1 MTFERLLQHIQNA
14 QIITIFRHTNPD
26 CDAVGAQ
33 FGLKNWIQDNWPE
46 KKVYALGYDHP
57 NQGVWP
63 ESDSVEDEVIAQS
76 LAIVVDTAN
85 RERVD
90 DQRFEKARL
99 IFKVDHHPDRS
110 PYGNDQIVDENAA
123 ATCQI
128 LADFIASSKK
138 STVSKKTAEYLYAG
152 MLTDTLNFTTSNTTA
167 DSLRAA
173 GFLCSHGVDIPA
185 LSRTLFDRSLNGF
198 RFSAWIRSNVNI
210 LDDHLGYVIVPCSI
224 MEDYGMSASKARSFV
239 DEYGHVKEFEAWCVF
254 TEKMT
259 EKGLLYDGSLRS
271 KTVRINDIAEQY
283 HGGGHVNASGVK
295 NLNKEQVEKILYL
308 INRRIKL

>member
-99 IFKVDHHPDRS
+99 IFKRS
-110 PYGNDQIVDENAA
+110 EERV
-123 ATCQI
+123 
-128 LADFIASSKK
+128 
-138 STVSKKTAEYLYAG
+138 
-152 MLTDTLNFTTSNTTA
+152 
-167 DSLRAA
+167 
-173 GFLCSHGVDIPA
+173 
-185 LSRTLFDRSLNGF
+185 
-198 RFSAWIRSNVNI
+198 
-210 LDDHLGYVIVPCSI
+210 
-224 MEDYGMSASKARSFV
+224 
-239 DEYGHVKEFEAWCVF
+239 
-254 TEKMT
+254 
-259 EKGLLYDGSLRS
+259 
-271 KTVRINDIAEQY
+271 
-283 HGGGHVNASGVK
+283 
-295 NLNKEQVEKILYL
+295 
-308 INRRIKL
+308 